1 MNNLEKYF
9 AAARAVEVPLSQE
22 WLDLLA
28 QIEQEDRGSAM
39 EPEMPYQHNDNQ
51 LQTEQVAQ

>member
-9 AAARAVEVPLSQE
+9 AAARAVEVPLSQD

-28 QIEQEDRGSAM
+28 QIEQEDQSAGM
-39 EPEMPYQHNDNQ
+39 EPEMPSNNDDQFQ
-51 LQTEQVAQ
+51 LEQVAQ